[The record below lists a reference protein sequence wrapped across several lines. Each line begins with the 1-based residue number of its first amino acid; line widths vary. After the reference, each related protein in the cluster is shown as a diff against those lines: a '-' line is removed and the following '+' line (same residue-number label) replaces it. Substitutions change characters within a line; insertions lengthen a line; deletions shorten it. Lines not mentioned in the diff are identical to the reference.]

1 MKRVLFSSILIFTF
15 ILAGTTVA
23 ILYARGYRFLPQ
35 NGRTRI
41 EGTGLLVLTSKP
53 DGARVIINDHLSTAT
68 NNTINLA
75 PGEYD
80 VRIEKD
86 GYIPWD
92 KKITVKK
99 EVVSEAIALLFPIA
113 PKLEAIT
120 TTGAGNPVLDSSGTL
135 IAYTVSSSSASKNG
149 IYLLDMSAR
158 SIISFG
164 GQTSQL
170 VSNAADRLS
179 EATLSFSPDGKEII
193 ASIDTRLGTTSYLL
207 ATKGFN
213 DSPKDVTNTIS
224 QVQRDWESLSS
235 EKNKKILDSFQRDL
249 RPIVTDYFKDFKISP
264 EGDKVLYVASQSASL
279 VVIRKPRIIGG
290 NTTTEQRT
298 IKKGNTYVYDIKE
311 DRNFLLFD
319 RTGMKNNEASP
330 NFMWHPDSRHLI
342 FATNG
347 KINIL
352 EYDGQNQ
359 TTVYAGPFLDSYVF
373 PWTDG
378 LSLVILA
385 KLNNPNVPYNLYRI
399 GLE

>member
-1 MKRVLFSSILIFTF
+1 MKRVILSSILILSF
-15 ILAGTTVA
+15 IIAGTTVA
-23 ILYARGYRFLPQ
+23 ILYARGYRLLPQ
-35 NGRTRI
+35 NGRARI

-68 NNTINLA
+68 NNTINLS

-86 GYIPWD
+86 GYIPWT

-120 TTGAGNPVLDSSGTL
+120 TTGAGNPVLDASGSL
-135 IAYTVSSSSASKNG
+135 IAYTVSSSSAVKNG
-149 IYLLDMSAR
+149 VYLLDMSAR
-158 SIISFG
+158 SILSFG
-164 GQTSQL
+164 GQTSQIANN
-170 VSNAADRLS
+170 STDRLS
-179 EATLSFSPDGKEII
+179 NSTLAFSPDGKELI
-193 ASIDTRLGTTSYLL
+193 ASVNTNSGTTSYLL
-207 ATKGFN
+207 SAKGFN
-213 DSPKDVTNTIS
+213 DVPKDVTNTIS
-224 QVQRDWESLSS
+224 QVQKEWEALLA
-235 EKNKKILDSFQRDL
+235 EKNKKILDSFQKDL
-249 RPIVTDYFKDFKISP
+249 RPIVTDYFKDFSISP
-264 EGDKVLYVASQSASL
+264 EGDKVLYTASQSATL
-279 VVIRKPRIIGG
+279 AIIKTPRIIGG
-290 NTTTEQRT
+290 NSTPEQRT

-319 RTGMKNNEASP
+319 RGSMKEKDLSP

-342 FATNG
+342 YAKDG

-352 EYDGQNQ
+352 EYDAQNQ

-378 LSLVILA
+378 VSLIILA